1 MLLPTTEPM
10 ITSMSQMIL
19 DRAGLRLLV
28 MLTVDLTISGKSCPM
43 RGQLF
48 ERIWYHAH
56 ACAMYTASVRST
68 AAIKSLGRAN

>member
-28 MLTVDLTISGKSCPM
+28 TSTADLTISGKNIICSQC
-43 RGQLF
+43 
-48 ERIWYHAH
+48 
-56 ACAMYTASVRST
+56 SVHSMWGCYREV
-68 AAIKSLGRAN
+68 IM